1 MNRKEVRRIAEMLH
15 NTYSGAAWHGP
26 SVREVLGQISPEKA
40 FRETEKIHRICELVQ
55 HVTAWRIFALRR
67 ISGDAD
73 YEVSE
78 QENWMK
84 IKRQDGNAWN
94 EILDRLHNSQQDL
107 LRALETIADEKLDDM
122 VDKKGY
128 TYYTLLHG
136 LIQHDLYHLGEIALL
151 ARLE

>member
-26 SVREVLGQISPEKA
+26 SVREVLSQISPEQA

-67 ISGDAD
+67 IAGDAD

-84 IKRQDGNAWN
+84 IKKQDGNAWN

-107 LRALETIADEKLDDM
+107 LRALDSMADEKLDDM